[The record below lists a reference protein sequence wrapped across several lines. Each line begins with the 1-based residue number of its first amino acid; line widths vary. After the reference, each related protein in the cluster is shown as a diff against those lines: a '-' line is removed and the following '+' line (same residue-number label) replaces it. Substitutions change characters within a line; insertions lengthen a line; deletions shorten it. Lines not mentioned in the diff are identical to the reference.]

1 LGLTFRR
8 AARTEDV
15 DRSGSTSAELRS
27 IAQLRMLHSLARRLN
42 QLNHVRQ
49 IGEAITG
56 ELRTLIDY
64 HNCRV
69 HLIGD
74 DGQTLVPVA
83 FRGELSEYQG
93 ETYEAL
99 LIPIGQGITGRV
111 AQIGESYYSPSTA
124 DDPYAVNIP
133 GTPDVDESLVVVP
146 LRYGSRVIGTVAL
159 AKLGIDQ
166 FDEDDMRVLE
176 VLASHA
182 AVAIENARLFERER
196 TAAHVAQELVK
207 LSQALTGVH
216 DVQGVLREALRSI
229 PAMIECSDVMVYLR
243 ASETG
248 DFQLAASETSGA
260 ETKLPAVVPADVAEG
275 FLLSMDR
282 PFVLP
287 KEVVAAVPEDLR
299 GGSNREALI
308 APLRWEPEGFGAIA
322 ISASSDDSRFSERD
336 LDLARG
342 IADIASLA
350 LGNAS
355 RFHEL
360 EESAARLRALDEMKN
375 TFLDAVSHELR
386 TPLAAVLGIA
396 LTLGR
401 EDVPLSDAETRDLL
415 DRLTANA
422 KKLDRLLSDL
432 LDLDR
437 LARGIVEPKRRP
449 TDLGELV
456 QAVVESSELFGRR
469 EVHAEIASVVVAVDA
484 AKVERIVEN
493 LLANTARHTPEGGTV
508 WLRVSP
514 EAGGVLIAVEDEGAG
529 VPDELKEVIFEPFRQ
544 GPQRS
549 QHSPG
554 VGIGL
559 SLVARFAELHGG
571 QAWVEDRPGGGAAF
585 RVFLPAGENG
595 SEDLDR
601 AADDLPLSG
610 PRPVSSSAS
619 P

>member
-1 LGLTFRR
+1 
-8 AARTEDV
+8 
-15 DRSGSTSAELRS
+15 
-27 IAQLRMLHSLARRLN
+27 
-42 QLNHVRQ
+42 
-49 IGEAITG
+49 
-56 ELRTLIDY
+56 
-64 HNCRV
+64 
-69 HLIGD
+69 
-74 DGQTLVPVA
+74 
-83 FRGELSEYQG
+83 
-93 ETYEAL
+93 
-99 LIPIGQGITGRV
+99 
-111 AQIGESYYSPSTA
+111 
-124 DDPYAVNIP
+124 
-133 GTPDVDESLVVVP
+133 
-146 LRYGSRVIGTVAL
+146 
-159 AKLGIDQ
+159 
-166 FDEDDMRVLE
+166 MRVLE

-216 DVQGVLREALRSI
+216 DVRGVLREALKAI
-229 PAMIECSDVMVYLR
+229 PAMIECSDVLVYLR
-243 ASETG
+243 ASDTG
-248 DFQLAASETSGA
+248 DFRLAASETSGIEA
-260 ETKLPAVVPADVAEG
+260 KFPTVVPAEIAGG
-275 FLLSMDR
+275 FLLSMER

-287 KEVVAAVPEDLR
+287 KEVIAAVPQDLR
-299 GGSNREALI
+299 SGSDREALI
-308 APLRWEPEGFGAIA
+308 APLRWEPDGFGVLA
-322 ISASSDDSRFSERD
+322 ISARSDDGRFSERD
-336 LDLARG
+336 LDLATG

-360 EESAARLRALDEMKN
+360 EESAARLRTLDEMKN

-401 EDVPLSDAETRDLL
+401 EDVPLTEAETRDLL

-449 TDLGELV
+449 TDLGDLV
-456 QAVVESSELFGRR
+456 QAVVESSELFGLRD
-469 EVHAEIASVVVAVDA
+469 VKVEIAPVVVAVDA

-508 WLRVSP
+508 WVRVTAES
-514 EAGGVLIAVEDEGAG
+514 GGVLIAVEDEGRG

-585 RVFLPAGENG
+585 RVFLPAPDDGAG
-595 SEDLDR
+595 DGPEDVRPRD
-601 AADDLPLSG
+601 
-610 PRPVSSSAS
+610 PRPVSSSAPS
-619 P
+619 

>member
-1 LGLTFRR
+1 LGLTFRK
-8 AARTEDV
+8 AARTGDV
-15 DRSGSTSAELRS
+15 DRPGSTSGELRS

-74 DGQTLVPVA
+74 DGQTLVPIA

-99 LIPIGQGITGRV
+99 LIPLGRGITGRV

-166 FDEDDMRVLE
+166 FDEDDLRVLE

-216 DVQGVLREALRSI
+216 DVQGVLREALKAI
-229 PAMIECSDVMVYLR
+229 PAMIECSDVLVYLR
-243 ASETG
+243 APETG
-248 DFQLAASETSGA
+248 DFHLAASETSSAG
-260 ETKLPAVVPADVAEG
+260 TKLPAIVSAALAGE

-287 KEVVAAVPEDLR
+287 KEVVAAVPQDLR
-299 GGSNREALI
+299 NGSDREALI
-308 APLRWEPEGFGAIA
+308 APLRWEPEGFGAVA

-336 LDLARG
+336 LDLATG

-360 EESAARLRALDEMKN
+360 EESAARLRTLDEMKN

-401 EDVPLSDAETRDLL
+401 DDVPLTEAE
-415 DRLTANA
+415 
-422 KKLDRLLSDL
+422 
-432 LDLDR
+432 
-437 LARGIVEPKRRP
+437 
-449 TDLGELV
+449 
-456 QAVVESSELFGRR
+456 RR
-469 EVHAEIASVVVAVDA
+469 ETCS
-484 AKVERIVEN
+484 
-493 LLANTARHTPEGGTV
+493 TG
-508 WLRVSP
+508 
-514 EAGGVLIAVEDEGAG
+514 
-529 VPDELKEVIFEPFRQ
+529 
-544 GPQRS
+544 
-549 QHSPG
+549 
-554 VGIGL
+554 
-559 SLVARFAELHGG
+559 
-571 QAWVEDRPGGGAAF
+571 
-585 RVFLPAGENG
+585 
-595 SEDLDR
+595 
-601 AADDLPLSG
+601 
-610 PRPVSSSAS
+610 
-619 P
+619 